1 MVNQRRYQV
10 LWAFIG
16 VGVFIIMAG
25 LVLAFLYRSPAAPP
39 VPPAPTPATV
49 QEVPRVTLSD
59 AKAALEAGTAVFV
72 DVRDSSS
79 YNRSHI
85 PGAVNIPV
93 SDLTNH
99 LSELN
104 RSDWIITYCT

>member
-1 MVNQRRYQV
+1 MVNQRRYQL

-16 VGVFIIMAG
+16 VGVFILVAG
-25 LVLAFLYRSPAAPP
+25 LVLAFLNRTPAT
-39 VPPAPTPATV
+39 PPAPPTSTPATV
-49 QEVPRVTLSD
+49 QEVRRVTLLD

-93 SDLTNH
+93 TDLTNH

>member
-59 AKAALEAGTAVFV
+59 AKAALEAGTAVFL

-85 PGAVNIPV
+85 PDAVNIPV